1 MMPSSNQRTYA
12 RFIPSEEVG
21 DFTQWKFGAV
31 DGSDLVEP
39 PPEPEPEPPVV
50 EPMSEVPVSEVPAAE
65 VSESAPPDS
74 APAEPVE
81 ENLYAEFVVGVWV
94 ELITNRRAV
103 RTQLTWA
110 SPHGT
115 LFLFTAA
122 DGSTQS
128 MTRRMRNKLAS
139 DGALRVVADA
149 PTPIARPAEAKV
161 NAPWPPA
168 KPGKAR

>member
-1 MMPSSNQRTYA
+1 MQRL
-12 RFIPSEEVG
+12 VG
-21 DFTQWKFGAV
+21 LHQEAFDKPAPV
-31 DGSDLVEP
+31 ADAPE
-39 PPEPEPEPPVV
+39 PEPEPEPPVV
-50 EPMSEVPVSEVPAAE
+50 EPGSEVPAVE

-81 ENLYAEFVVGVWV
+81 ENLYADFVVGVWV

-168 KPGKAR
+168 KPRKAR